1 MVLFASTGAAA
12 GVGVL
17 AFTDNIKSG
26 YDAVER
32 SGRVLLG
39 LGLCINDYRKT
50 LNARDNIEDEQE
62 RERILKACHKRCAE
76 RTLRIMEKNGG
87 IYIKLGQH
95 LVLNAESTQPL
106 PG

>member
-39 LGLCINDYRKT
+39 LGLCINEYAFADSAPGCVLT
-50 LNARDNIEDEQE
+50 DALVIAR
-62 RERILKACHKRCAE
+62 R
-76 RTLRIMEKNGG
+76 
-87 IYIKLGQH
+87 
-95 LVLNAESTQPL
+95 
-106 PG
+106 